1 VVRRRRRRALDRV
14 LGLTSPSSRQGALL
28 IGAVA
33 LVALGVRLYQLDRR
47 TITHPELFAPGI
59 PLPAYTVEPDPRY
72 TVTDVV
78 RGTLTGDIH
87 PPAYYLG
94 ELGWTSIFGTRL
106 FVLRL
111 PSAVLGAVA
120 VILLYAY
127 ARRDDTDGTAL
138 LAAALLALHG
148 EHVFW
153 SQHARMWVPLSCLA
167 LGSTL
172 LLSMLTEKP
181 KRSTVLAYV
190 VVTAAGIWTDYYFWP
205 FVLAQIVWAAAQ
217 AVRDRRHIIML
228 DGLMLA
234 AVLGSPMLV
243 YLHYQTQRG
252 NFLSENLRAPLL
264 SMLPGMAIPTS
275 RALVAVLAVVT
286 GVAFVAGVAGTR
298 SSRVK
303 PPSQIDALAAPVG
316 FLCAA
321 SLTASVFVVA
331 ALRPV
336 ASRLTIVIAVLIPWI
351 ASLIWLGIRKYIEAC
366 GSRGSPRSN
375 LTNDLSVTLLFTT
388 LLILVAFHVLREPVV
403 VGRGLV
409 MLAPFVALVMARGV
423 FTLRNGR
430 ARAAAMVVLL
440 CLSAVSAGAS
450 YARANSTSDYQGL
463 AEQIRP
469 QVRSDDVI
477 VVENGF
483 WTTPVHYYF
492 PPDRFRVIQASSLT
506 APLPERVWIVIFR
519 EDVVARTQRLAAE
532 RLPRYVERAHADAR
546 LGHAALFEPEGRQ

>member
-1 VVRRRRRRALDRV
+1 MVRRRRRRALDWV
-14 LGLTSPSSRQGALL
+14 LGLTGHTSRRAAFY
-28 IGAVA
+28 IAAVTIA
-33 LVALGVRLYQLDRR
+33 ALGVRLYQLDRR

-59 PLPAYTVEPDPRY
+59 PLPAYAVEPNPRHSLME
-72 TVTDVV
+72 VV

-87 PPAYYLG
+87 PPAYYIGGLA
-94 ELGWTSIFGTRL
+94 WTSIFGTRL
-106 FVLRL
+106 FALRL

-120 VILLYAY
+120 VLLLYLY
-127 ARRDDTDGTAL
+127 ARREDGEGPAL
-138 LAAALLALHG
+138 FAAALLALHG

-167 LGSTL
+167 LGSAS

-181 KRSTVLAYV
+181 RRSTVLAYA

-205 FVLAQIVWAAAQ
+205 FVLAQMVWAAAQ
-217 AVRDRRHIIML
+217 TVRDRRHIVML

-264 SMLPGMAIPTS
+264 SLLPVMAIPTS
-275 RALVAVLAVVT
+275 RALVAVLTVVT

-303 PPSQIDALAAPVG
+303 PPSPIDPPAAPVG
-316 FLCAA
+316 FLCGA
-321 SLTASVFVVA
+321 SLAGSAFVA
-331 ALRPV
+331 AALTPV
-336 ASRLTIVIAVLIPWI
+336 ASGLTIAVGVLIPWI
-351 ASLIWLGIRKYIEAC
+351 ASVIWLGTRKYVE
-366 GSRGSPRSN
+366 GSGWRGWPRSHVA
-375 LTNDLSVTLLFTT
+375 NDLSATLLLTS
-388 LLILVAFHVLREPVV
+388 LLILVAVHLTREPVV

-409 MLAPFVALVMARGV
+409 MLAPFVALLMARGV
-423 FTLRNGR
+423 FALGNGR
-430 ARAAAMVVLL
+430 ARAAAMAVLL
-440 CLSAVSAGAS
+440 CVSAAS
-450 YARANSTSDYQGL
+450 AGESYTRVNSTADYKGL

-469 QVRSDDVI
+469 QVRPDDVI

-492 PPDRFRVIQASSLT
+492 PPDRFRAIEASSLT
-506 APLPERVWIVIFR
+506 APLPERVWIVMFR
-519 EDVVARTQRLAAE
+519 EDGVARTQRLAAE
-532 RLPRYVERAHADAR
+532 RLPHYVERAHADAR
-546 LGHAALFEPEGRQ
+546 LGHAALFEPEGRP